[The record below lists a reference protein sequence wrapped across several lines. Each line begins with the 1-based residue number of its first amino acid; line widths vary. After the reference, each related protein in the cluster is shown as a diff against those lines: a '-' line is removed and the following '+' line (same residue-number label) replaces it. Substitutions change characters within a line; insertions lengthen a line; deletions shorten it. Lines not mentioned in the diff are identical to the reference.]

1 MQALWIETSS
11 NDTIQEPRWSKMLIV
26 SLLFHLVI
34 FSVVFFVPE
43 SIPTRRISGP
53 IYQVNLVEM
62 PSLTRLK
69 GGGGA
74 RAKTGKVVPGP
85 KITAPAKQIS
95 VRKKKEK
102 PVVIAKR
109 TVTTKTKKIEK
120 PKVSSSELLDK
131 ALSKIE
137 IKAGAE
143 KKKEKVDPLREAIS
157 RLEGKVKGTPG
168 KEVAGSGTP
177 GGITIRIY
185 QMEVEE
191 RIKGNWSYAVG
202 LTSPQKKKDLEA
214 VIVLKARSNGTI
226 IKSWFKKRSSNA
238 MFDQS
243 VLRAV
248 ERSDPLPPFPEGY
261 RKTTDEIEITFNL
274 KDLEE

>member
-1 MQALWIETSS
+1 
-11 NDTIQEPRWSKMLIV
+11 MLII

-34 FSVVFFVPE
+34 FSAVFFVPE
-43 SIPTRRISGP
+43 SMPTRRISGP

-69 GGGGA
+69 GEGGE
-74 RAKTGKVVPGP
+74 RAKTGKVVKLVPGP
-85 KITAPAKQIS
+85 KRTAPAKQIS
-95 VRKKKEK
+95 VRKKEKK

-109 TVTTKTKKIEK
+109 TITTKTKRIEK
-120 PKVSSSELLDK
+120 PKVSSSKLLDE
-131 ALSKIE
+131 ALSKIKR
-137 IKAGAE
+137 KAGAE
-143 KKKEKVDPLREAIS
+143 KKREEVDPLKEAIS
-157 RLEGKVKGTPG
+157 KLEGKVRGG
-168 KEVAGSGTP
+168 AGEEAAGSGAP
-177 GGITIRIY
+177 AGITIRIY

-202 LTSPQKKKDLEA
+202 LAGPKKEKGLEA